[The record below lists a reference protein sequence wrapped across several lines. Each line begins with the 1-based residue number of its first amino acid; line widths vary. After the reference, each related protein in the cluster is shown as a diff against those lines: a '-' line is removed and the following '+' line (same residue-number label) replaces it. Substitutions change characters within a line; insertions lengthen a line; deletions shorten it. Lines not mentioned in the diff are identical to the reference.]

1 MALSEKLSTIDT
13 IENLATN
20 KNFLGKLIVE
30 LNKGANDKG
39 IYTKKGVDDELRKK
53 ANTADVYTKR
63 NVNDELAKKA
73 DKNYVD
79 AELGEKA
86 GAADLANKANTTDV
100 YTKTDADTAFVKATE
115 LKTKAAAKDVVDA
128 IIAST
133 DFTDKVYTKNDA
145 DTAFVKT
152 ADLATKVA
160 KKAVVDA
167 LIPELAKGDD
177 DNGIYTKKGVDDTFL
192 KTADLGTKVAEKAV
206 VDALIP
212 QLAKGDD
219 DNGIYTK
226 KGVDDAFVKT
236 LGLTDTLKTEVVK
249 QPVVD
254 AITASPDF
262 TNKVYIKAA
271 PADEVYTKTAAETA
285 FVKATE
291 LKTKAAA
298 KDVVNAIFDAKD
310 GDKSI
315 LVDKLGGFLDA
326 TDTAYGDKN
335 DQTAKVFLGG
345 KGLKGETGATG
356 PKGADGKDGA
366 QGPQGETGETGA
378 DGKSPIAAEIAAE
391 KALQEHVTKISIQ
404 SPEFKRAVQEEMS
417 QPYFEP
423 PTSDDAALNWTW

>member
-1 MALSEKLSTIDT
+1 M
-13 IENLATN
+13 
-20 KNFLGKLIVE
+20 
-30 LNKGANDKG
+30 
-39 IYTKKGVDDELRKK
+39 
-53 ANTADVYTKR
+53 
-63 NVNDELAKKA
+63 
-73 DKNYVD
+73 
-79 AELGEKA
+79 
-86 GAADLANKANTTDV
+86 
-100 YTKTDADTAFVKATE
+100 
-115 LKTKAAAKDVVDA
+115 
-128 IIAST
+128 
-133 DFTDKVYTKNDA
+133 
-145 DTAFVKT
+145 
-152 ADLATKVA
+152 
-160 KKAVVDA
+160 DA

-212 QLAKGDD
+212 ELAKGAD

-378 DGKSPIAAEIAAE
+378 DGKSPTAAEIATE

-404 SPEFKRAVQEEMS
+404 SPE
-417 QPYFEP
+417 
-423 PTSDDAALNWTW
+423 LI

>member
-20 KNFLGKLIVE
+20 KDFLGKLIVE

-86 GAADLANKANTTDV
+86 GAADLANKANTADV

-167 LIPELAKGDD
+167 LIPELAKGADD
-177 DNGIYTKKGVDDTFL
+177 K
-192 KTADLGTKVAEKAV
+192 
-206 VDALIP
+206 
-212 QLAKGDD
+212 
-219 DNGIYTK
+219 GIYTK

-249 QPVVD
+249 QPVVN

-298 KDVVNAIFDAKD
+298 KDVVDAIFDAKD

-315 LVDKLGGFLDA
+315 LVDKLGGFLA
-326 TDTAYGDKN
+326 ENTKAYDNGKK
-335 DQTAKVFLGG
+335 TAKEL
-345 KGLKGETGATG
+345 LA
-356 PKGADGKDGA
+356 PSAADLA
-366 QGPQGETGETGA
+366 QDHDFKQGI
-378 DGKSPIAAEIAAE
+378 DKSIKEMA
-391 KALQEHVTKISIQ
+391 VS
-404 SPEFKRAVQEEMS
+404 SNSDFKKNVREVMS
-417 QPYFEP
+417 QSYFEP
-423 PTSDDAALNWTW
+423 PTSDDAALNLIW

>member
-53 ANTADVYTKR
+53 ANTA
-63 NVNDELAKKA
+63 
-73 DKNYVD
+73 
-79 AELGEKA
+79 
-86 GAADLANKANTTDV
+86 DV

-212 QLAKGDD
+212 ELAKGADD
-219 DNGIYTK
+219 KGIYTK

-345 KGLKGETGATG
+345 KGLKGETGA
-356 PKGADGKDGA
+356 
-366 QGPQGETGETGA
+366 
-378 DGKSPIAAEIAAE
+378 DGKSPTAAEIAAE

-404 SPEFKRAVQEEMS
+404 SPEFKRAAQEEMS

>member
-86 GAADLANKANTTDV
+86 GAADLANKANTADV

-167 LIPELAKGDD
+167 LIPE
-177 DNGIYTKKGVDDTFL
+177 
-192 KTADLGTKVAEKAV
+192 
-206 VDALIP
+206 
-212 QLAKGDD
+212 LAKGDD

-366 QGPQGETGETGA
+366 QGPQGETGA
-378 DGKSPIAAEIAAE
+378 DGKSPTAAEIATE

>member
-20 KNFLGKLIVE
+20 KDFLGKLIVE

-86 GAADLANKANTTDV
+86 GAADLANKANTADV

-133 DFTDKVYTKNDA
+133 DFTDKVYTKTDA

-167 LIPELAKGDD
+167 LIPELAKGADD
-177 DNGIYTKKGVDDTFL
+177 K
-192 KTADLGTKVAEKAV
+192 
-206 VDALIP
+206 
-212 QLAKGDD
+212 
-219 DNGIYTK
+219 GIYTK

-356 PKGADGKDGA
+356 PKGADGK
-366 QGPQGETGETGA
+366 
-378 DGKSPIAAEIAAE
+378 SPTAAEIAAE
-391 KALQEHVTKISIQ
+391 KALQEHVTKINIQ

>member
-1 MALSEKLSTIDT
+1 
-13 IENLATN
+13 
-20 KNFLGKLIVE
+20 
-30 LNKGANDKG
+30 
-39 IYTKKGVDDELRKK
+39 
-53 ANTADVYTKR
+53 
-63 NVNDELAKKA
+63 
-73 DKNYVD
+73 
-79 AELGEKA
+79 
-86 GAADLANKANTTDV
+86 
-100 YTKTDADTAFVKATE
+100 
-115 LKTKAAAKDVVDA
+115 
-128 IIAST
+128 
-133 DFTDKVYTKNDA
+133 
-145 DTAFVKT
+145 
-152 ADLATKVA
+152 
-160 KKAVVDA
+160 
-167 LIPELAKGDD
+167 
-177 DNGIYTKKGVDDTFL
+177 DTFL

-212 QLAKGDD
+212 ELAKGDD

-366 QGPQGETGETGA
+366 QGPQGETGA
-378 DGKSPIAAEIAAE
+378 DGKSPTAAEIATE

>member
-73 DKNYVD
+73 DKNYVH

-86 GAADLANKANTTDV
+86 GAADLANKANTADV

-167 LIPELAKGDD
+167 LIPELAKGADD
-177 DNGIYTKKGVDDTFL
+177 K
-192 KTADLGTKVAEKAV
+192 
-206 VDALIP
+206 
-212 QLAKGDD
+212 
-219 DNGIYTK
+219 GIYTK

-366 QGPQGETGETGA
+366 QGPQGETGA
-378 DGKSPIAAEIAAE
+378 DGKSPTAAEIASE

>member
-1 MALSEKLSTIDT
+1 
-13 IENLATN
+13 
-20 KNFLGKLIVE
+20 
-30 LNKGANDKG
+30 
-39 IYTKKGVDDELRKK
+39 
-53 ANTADVYTKR
+53 
-63 NVNDELAKKA
+63 
-73 DKNYVD
+73 
-79 AELGEKA
+79 
-86 GAADLANKANTTDV
+86 
-100 YTKTDADTAFVKATE
+100 
-115 LKTKAAAKDVVDA
+115 
-128 IIAST
+128 
-133 DFTDKVYTKNDA
+133 
-145 DTAFVKT
+145 
-152 ADLATKVA
+152 
-160 KKAVVDA
+160 
-167 LIPELAKGDD
+167 
-177 DNGIYTKKGVDDTFL
+177 
-192 KTADLGTKVAEKAV
+192 
-206 VDALIP
+206 
-212 QLAKGDD
+212 
-219 DNGIYTK
+219 
-226 KGVDDAFVKT
+226 FVKT

-271 PADEVYTKTAAETA
+271 PADEVYAKTAAETA

-366 QGPQGETGETGA
+366 QGPQGETGA
-378 DGKSPIAAEIAAE
+378 DGKSPTAAEIATE
-391 KALQEHVTKISIQ
+391 KALQEHATKISIQ